1 MAGEQQVPPT
11 VPRWTPSPLRRP
23 AVNLAEDDDDAASEF
38 GASARSTGQ
47 FPFGRGRSFPPPP
60 SLEISASVA
69 RSGSAH
75 GGVMAREASLRRADE
90 GVVISWE
97 DLWVSA
103 GGGGGRVPIL
113 CGLNGYA
120 RPGEVLAIMGPSGCG
135 KSTLLDA
142 LAGTY
147 IHIYITSGSFQNRS

>member
-11 VPRWTPSPLRRP
+11 VPRWTPSPPPRP
-23 AVNLAEDDDDAASEF
+23 AVNAAEDDDDAASEF

-47 FPFGRGRSFPPPP
+47 FPFGSGRSFPPPQ
-60 SLEISASVA
+60 SLEISASVNG
-69 RSGSAH
+69 SGSAH
-75 GGVMAREASLRRADE
+75 GGVMAREASLRRVDE

-103 GGGGGRVPIL
+103 AAGGGRVPIL
-113 CGLNGYA
+113 CGLNGFA

-147 IHIYITSGSFQNRS
+147 IHTYI